1 LPIKIQRVLL
11 VVLLLLAGIP
21 ATRFAAWSVHSL
33 LHPETI
39 PILPLDVDPTT
50 MKVAGT
56 RKFAAEAGV
65 KDGEVLLA
73 INGHPV
79 KSFIQAKRE
88 LFGVAP
94 GTPAVL
100 QLQPKT
106 GPPRTVAVTL
116 PARTNDD
123 WLGWPILLSLN
134 VVTPWFCIVL
144 GFVVAWYRP
153 SNPVG
158 AAVLWLL
165 LSLAFMQSANND
177 VKLSWEPW
185 FTWTILTVDS
195 LASTAWP
202 AAWLYFALVFPD
214 PRSPHQLWPRL
225 CCWLTGIF
233 VAFALVR
240 SLFIAALLHWPGVWP
255 WFQPL
260 NDLPSALTDGYRLL
274 LVVLGLA
281 NFLYKMTR
289 ETQPDLRRRLRW
301 TLSGLALGIVPYTLL
316 TASSAILHKDL
327 NSYPPW
333 ILLPGIFSPFFVP
346 LTLAYSVL
354 VDRLFDIGVV
364 LRQGL
369 LASRS
374 VAFLRSFLLG
384 VLIWRAFSSQV
395 WWEPLVYIVAMV
407 VVARG
412 SERLR
417 SWVDRRFFREAVSGE
432 QVLVELSQEVR
443 LIPDR
448 DRLIETVRARIE
460 QALHVS
466 RVELL
471 AAAPANANGDLML
484 PLSTK
489 DQHYGVLCL
498 GPKKSQ
504 EPYTQRDRQLLETV
518 AAQTA
523 LALEVTR
530 LTAAVAEEAVQRER
544 IHNELEIARQVQQ
557 RLFPKRAPA
566 VEGLELAGHCVP
578 AQSIGGDYYDFIV
591 TPSGEIGLAMGDVAG
606 KGVPAALLMAALQSS
621 LRGLTLGGVTDLSD
635 LMAKLNLLIYEASPA
650 NRFATFFY
658 GLYDPAGRRLRYCS
672 AGHNPALLLTA
683 NGEASWLRTPGV
695 GLGMTRGAR
704 YQQAEVAL
712 SDGDTLVLYTDGV
725 TEARDVAEEEFG
737 EERLE
742 AAVRGCRGGA
752 EETLCEVLRVVDEFA
767 AGAPQHDDITIL
779 VAKVAR
785 PAV

>member
-1 LPIKIQRVLL
+1 LPIAIQRVLL
-11 VVLLLLAGIP
+11 IVLLLFAGIP
-21 ATRFAAWSVHSL
+21 ATRFSVWTVHSL

-39 PILPLDVDPTT
+39 PILPLDVDPSSLEVTG
-50 MKVAGT
+50 A
-56 RKFAAEAGV
+56 RRYAAEAGV
-65 KDGEVLLA
+65 RNGEVLLA
-73 INGHPV
+73 INGRPV
-79 KSFIQAKRE
+79 TSFIQARRE
-88 LFGVAP
+88 LFRVAP

-100 QLQPKT
+100 LLQPKA
-106 GPPRTVAVTL
+106 GPPRTLAVTL
-116 PARTNDD
+116 PGRTNDD
-123 WLGWPILLSLN
+123 WLDWPILLSLN
-134 VVTPWFCIVL
+134 VVTPWFCILL
-144 GFVVAWYRP
+144 GFLVAWYRP
-153 SNPVG
+153 SNQVG
-158 AAVLWLL
+158 TAVLWLL

-185 FTWTILTVDS
+185 FTWSILTVDS
-195 LASTAWP
+195 LASMAWP

-214 PRSPHQLWPRL
+214 PRSPHRLWGRL
-225 CCWLTGIF
+225 CCWLTGLF
-233 VAFALVR
+233 GTFSLVR
-240 SLFIAALLHWPGVWP
+240 SLFVVALLHWPAVWP
-255 WFQPL
+255 WFAPL
-260 NDLPSALTDGYRLL
+260 NSLPLAAVDGYQLL

-281 NFLYKMTR
+281 NFLYKLR
-289 ETQPDLRRRLRW
+289 HETQPDLRRRLRW

-316 TASSAILHKDL
+316 IASSVILHKDL
-327 NSYPPW
+327 NTYPPW
-333 ILLPGIFSPFFVP
+333 LLLPGIFSPFFVP

-369 LASRS
+369 LASQS
-374 VAFLRSFLLG
+374 VAVLRSLLLG
-384 VLIWRAFSSQV
+384 VLIWRTFASHV
-395 WWEPLVYIVAMV
+395 WWEPPLFIAAMFF
-407 VVARG
+407 VARG

-417 SWVDRRFFREAVSGE
+417 LWVDRRFFREAVSGE

-448 DRLIETVRARIE
+448 DRLIETVRARIQ
-460 QALHVS
+460 QALHVT

-471 AAAPANANGDLML
+471 PAAPASANGDLLL

-498 GPKKSQ
+498 GPKMSQ
-504 EPYTQRDRQLLETV
+504 EPYTQRDRQLLESV
-518 AAQTA
+518 ATQTA

-566 VEGLELAGHCVP
+566 VEGLDLAGHCVP
-578 AQSIGGDYYDFIV
+578 AQSIGGDYYDFIL
-591 TPSGEIGLAMGDVAG
+591 TPSGEVGLAMGDVAG

-635 LMAKLNLLIYEASPA
+635 LMGKLNLLIYEASPA

-672 AGHNPALLLTA
+672 AGHNPALLLKA
-683 NGEASWLRTPGV
+683 DGEASWLRTPGV

-704 YQQAEVAL
+704 YQQAEVTL

-725 TEARDVAEEEFG
+725 TEARNVAEEEFG

-742 AAVRGCRGGA
+742 AAVRRCGGGA
-752 EETLCEVLRVVDEFA
+752 EQTLCEVLRVVDEFA
-767 AGAPQHDDITIL
+767 SGAPQHDDITIL
-779 VAKVAR
+779 VAKVTR
-785 PAV
+785 PSV